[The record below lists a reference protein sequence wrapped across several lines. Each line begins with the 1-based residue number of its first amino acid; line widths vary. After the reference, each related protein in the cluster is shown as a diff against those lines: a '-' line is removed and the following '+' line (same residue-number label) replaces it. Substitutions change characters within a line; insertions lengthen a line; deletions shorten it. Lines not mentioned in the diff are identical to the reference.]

1 MKNKVVVF
9 IDVVAAKNK
18 LQIDI
23 VQQLQMQIYFFVS
36 HYREA
41 SDAYFTNINAQVKLE
56 EGFFKR
62 FTQVFFF
69 LSKNYKTIHHIEL
82 FPGGRFSFVYVLLAK
97 FFFIKTICG
106 ERGDLL
112 YYNKNGYS
120 LMTRISM
127 WFCYKLSDIVWYRE
141 IYMLP
146 ILKRIRKQGLFFL
159 HNSIET
165 NNYIPSSFIPK
176 DINFLW
182 LNRVIP
188 QRKYEWFI
196 EVLKDKKLNGT
207 NNFLVGLL
215 NNAAF
220 SKDQE
225 YVINNRGD
233 NLQILEY
240 SSNPASFF
248 KRSKFFVL
256 PSEVVFANNALLEAM
271 TYGVVPLVSKQ
282 PGSELIV
289 EDNKSGF
296 VFDHSLEGFRAA
308 VYKAMDLTDERYQ
321 KMSAAAKEKVAN
333 DFSADGY
340 RKGITELYNKLNK

>member
-23 VQQLQMQIYFFVS
+23 VQQMQMQLFCFVS

-41 SDAYFTNINAQVKLE
+41 SDAYFTTANAQVKLE
-56 EGFFKR
+56 ETFFKR
-62 FTQVFFF
+62 CLQVFSF
-69 LSKNYKTIHHIEL
+69 LKKNYKTIHHIEL
-82 FPGGRFSFVYVLLAK
+82 FPGGRFSFVYVLMAK

-127 WFCYKLSDIVWYRE
+127 WFCYKFSDLVCYRE

-146 ILKRIRKQGLFFL
+146 MLEKIRKQGLFFL
-159 HNSIET
+159 HNSIEISRADIL
-165 NNYIPSSFIPK
+165 NNTVQK

-196 EVLKDKKLNGT
+196 EILKEEKLKGT
-207 NNFLVGLL
+207 NNLLVGLL
-215 NNAAF
+215 NSTAF
-220 SKDQE
+220 NKDQQ
-225 YVINNRGD
+225 YVINNRSS

-240 SSNPASFF
+240 SSQPSSFY
-248 KRSKFFVL
+248 KRAKFFVL

-271 TYGVVPLVSKQ
+271 TYGVVPLVSRQ

-296 VFDHSLEGFRAA
+296 VFDHSLQGFRTA
-308 VYKAMDLTDERYQ
+308 VYKAMDLTDEKYLE
-321 KMSAAAKEKVAN
+321 MSAAAKEKVAK
-333 DFSADGY
+333 DFSGDEY
-340 RKGITELYNKLNK
+340 RKGLMELYNKLN